1 MTLDQTTNMRKIGII
16 DYGSGN
22 IFSLHKAFQNLEF
35 KTEVSS
41 NPTRISDFSHL
52 VIPGVGAFSSAMEL
66 LCTRGFI
73 DPIHDAIKRG
83 TPILAICVGMQI
95 LFDSSE
101 EFGHHRGLGL
111 ISGNVLR
118 ISETDHYGNIL
129 PVPHIGWSATFCNKN
144 RVSQRKYDLFRG
156 LESTQK
162 FYYLHSY
169 AANVVDEDAI
179 IAQTLYGGF
188 PIIAAVQRVYV
199 FGTQFHQEKS
209 ASAGLHVLRNFG
221 SM

>member
-1 MTLDQTTNMRKIGII
+1 
-16 DYGSGN
+16 
-22 IFSLHKAFQNLEF
+22 
-35 KTEVSS
+35 
-41 NPTRISDFSHL
+41 
-52 VIPGVGAFSSAMEL
+52 
-66 LCTRGFI
+66 
-73 DPIHDAIKRG
+73 
-83 TPILAICVGMQI
+83 MQI

-144 RVSQRKYDLFRG
+144 RVNQRKYDLFRG

-188 PIIAAVQRVYV
+188 PIIATAGRENV
-199 FGTQFHQEKS
+199 FGTQFHPEKVRLLGS
-209 ASAGLHVLRNFG
+209 TYYEILVVCREVFSLKPKVADWFVDRLKVGPYWIWFIASKHICSVQFMSIG
-221 SM
+221 

>member
-1 MTLDQTTNMRKIGII
+1 MQKIGII

-22 IFSLHKAFQNLEF
+22 IFSLLKAFQHLEF
-35 KTEVSS
+35 NTEVSS
-41 NPTRISDFSHL
+41 SPKKVSEFSHV
-52 VIPGVGAFSSAMEL
+52 VIPGVGAFSSAMDL
-66 LCTRGFI
+66 LYAGGFV
-73 DPIHDAIKRG
+73 DSIHDAIERG
-83 TPILAICVGMQI
+83 NPILAICVGMQI

-129 PVPHIGWSATFCNKN
+129 PVPHIGWSATVWDEYHAN
-144 RVSQRKYDLFRG
+144 QREYDLFRG
-156 LESTQK
+156 LENTQK

-169 AANVVDEDAI
+169 AANVGDEDAI
-179 IAQTLYGGF
+179 IAQTFYGGL
-188 PIIAAVQRVYV
+188 PIVAAVQRENV
-199 FGTQFHQEKS
+199 FGTQFHPEKS